1 MALCCNNCYPICQP
15 FNSCPTAVY
24 IYPPVGYSSVLVNI
38 TKPGVNVAVQQLL
51 TVGEGGYLELDMEG
65 LPDGFFNPY
74 AGQYN
79 LVFVDPANN
88 QLIEF
93 TAMDGEIYDS
103 ICLTFQVAYTNLETN
118 IISIN
123 AINNDTLDL

>member
-15 FNSCPTAVY
+15 FSSCPTAVY
-24 IYPPVGYSSVLVNI
+24 IYPPTGYSSVLVNI
-38 TKPGVNVAVQQLL
+38 TKPGVNVAMQQLL

-65 LPDGFFNPY
+65 LPEGFFNPY

-103 ICLTFQVAYTNLETN
+103 ICLTLQVSYTILESVTMT
-118 IISIN
+118 IN
-123 AINNDTLDL
+123 AITNDIEQP